1 MLNPKQK
8 KCIELMIDGT
18 TTQKQIAEQLNVSE
32 NTISNWKKN
41 DEFMGEYNTA
51 LKSSI
56 NLVAA
61 KAFSTQMKLLNA
73 RSEMVRYMVSKD
85 ILDRAGFKAS
95 EKIDL
100 SVEPVVIVN
109 DLKE

>member
-1 MLNPKQK
+1 MLNTKQR
-8 KCIELMIDGT
+8 KCIELMVEGT
-18 TTQKQIAEQLNVSE
+18 STQKQIAEQLNVSE
-32 NTISNWKKN
+32 NTIVNWKKN
-41 DEFMGEYNTA
+41 DEFMCEYNTT
-51 LKSSI
+51 LKSNI
-56 NLVAA
+56 NAVAA

-73 RSEMVRYMVSKD
+73 RSEMVKHLVAKD